1 MADSPDLCAMI
12 VFGKTTE
19 IVKRNTPSKTDTMCY
34 ASCRTLGGGA
44 WHKNSLWWSL
54 YHFVMLHPLGTDTM
68 CQFCLA
74 CVYPET
80 FLRFDTKSSGFHRS
94 HPSSSTG
101 QWIHEH
107 HIKQGR
113 KVSQSLC
120 VLLIRGVLPQG
131 AHATQCYIGQ
141 PYTVTWKWGWCLLYR
156 TAPC

>member
-54 YHFVMLHPLGTDTM
+54 YHFVMLHPLGPDTM
-68 CQFCLA
+68 CQFCLE

-80 FLRFDTKSSGFHRS
+80 FLRFDTTGLVVSIEVTHRPVPDNES
-94 HPSSSTG
+94 MNT
-101 QWIHEH
+101 
-107 HIKQGR
+107 
-113 KVSQSLC
+113 L
-120 VLLIRGVLPQG
+120 
-131 AHATQCYIGQ
+131 
-141 PYTVTWKWGWCLLYR
+141 
-156 TAPC
+156 